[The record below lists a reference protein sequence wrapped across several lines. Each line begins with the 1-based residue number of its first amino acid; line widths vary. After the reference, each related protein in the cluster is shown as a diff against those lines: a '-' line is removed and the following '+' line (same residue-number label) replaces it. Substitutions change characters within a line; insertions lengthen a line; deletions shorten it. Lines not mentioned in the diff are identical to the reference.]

1 MRRDTCIWAVVPVKE
16 MTAAKQRLSQAL
28 SPAARQA
35 LACVMLEDVLGT
47 LAATPEL
54 AGILVVTSEPVATAM
69 AQRFGAETTIEGA
82 HEGHTGAVRAAAAL
96 LKRRDVAM
104 LALPGDIP
112 LVRPDDIRQIIDARK
127 PAPSFTIVPARD
139 EQGSNAVLC
148 SPADVVPLRFGE
160 NSFFP
165 HLAAAREC
173 GIEPRVLRLPRIGLD
188 IDTADDLAAFVGVK
202 APCRTLE
209 MLEHWGLRSSPGFHP
224 DRRRS
229 A

>member
-1 MRRDTCIWAVVPVKE
+1 MRRDNCIWAVVPVKE
-16 MTAAKQRLSQAL
+16 MTAAKQRLSEAL

-47 LAATPEL
+47 LSATTEL
-54 AGILVVTSEPVATAM
+54 AGILVVTSDPVATAM

-82 HEGHTGAVRAAAAL
+82 REGHTGAISAAAAL
-96 LKRRDVAM
+96 LKTRDMAM

-112 LVRPDDIRQIIDARK
+112 LVTPDDIRQIIEARK
-127 PAPSFTIVPARD
+127 AAPSFTIVPARD

-148 SPADVVPLRFGE
+148 SPADAVPLRFGE

-165 HLAAAREC
+165 HLAAARER
-173 GIEPRVLRLPRIGLD
+173 GIEPNILHLPRIGLD
-188 IDTADDLAAFVGVK
+188 IDTADDVGDFLR
-202 APCRTLE
+202 AETPCRTLE
-209 MLEHWGLRSSPGFHP
+209 MLEHWGFRSSAGLQSG
-224 DRRRS
+224 RRRS